1 MAECQFIRDS
11 RSPSHPLL
19 STIAACL
26 GRRGRTLSHPI
37 GYMPLGLPVTGF
49 SSVI

>member
-11 RSPSHPLL
+11 RPPSHPLL
-19 STIAACL
+19 PMIAARL
-26 GRRGRTLSHPI
+26 GRHGRTMFRPV
-37 GYMPLGLPVTGF
+37 GCMPLGLPVTGF